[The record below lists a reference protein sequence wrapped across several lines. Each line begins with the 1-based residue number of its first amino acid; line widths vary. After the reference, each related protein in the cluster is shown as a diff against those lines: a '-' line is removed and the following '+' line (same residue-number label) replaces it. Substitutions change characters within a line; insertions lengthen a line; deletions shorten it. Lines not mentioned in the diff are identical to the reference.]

1 MPRLNGIELSFK
13 VRELYPNCSIIFM
26 SGFSDKEYL
35 KSAIHLKAISLS
47 LIHIYNKT

>member
-35 KSAIHLKAISLS
+35 KSAIHLKAIKLCRKA
-47 LIHIYNKT
+47 Y